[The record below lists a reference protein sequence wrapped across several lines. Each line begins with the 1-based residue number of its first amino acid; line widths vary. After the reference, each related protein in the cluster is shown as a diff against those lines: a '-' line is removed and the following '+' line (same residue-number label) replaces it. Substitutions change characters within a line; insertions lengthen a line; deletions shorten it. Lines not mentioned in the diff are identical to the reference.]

1 MNTRRCAVLKGK
13 LKVIKENHPLT
24 TDKKHSVVI
33 SLSEADYRQASIA
46 AKATK
51 QTVAA
56 WIADMVYTSTQP

>member
-1 MNTRRCAVLKGK
+1 MLNRKANV
-13 LKVIKENHPLT
+13 VKENNPLANA
-24 TDKKHSVVI
+24 KKHSVIV

-46 AKATK
+46 AKTAK